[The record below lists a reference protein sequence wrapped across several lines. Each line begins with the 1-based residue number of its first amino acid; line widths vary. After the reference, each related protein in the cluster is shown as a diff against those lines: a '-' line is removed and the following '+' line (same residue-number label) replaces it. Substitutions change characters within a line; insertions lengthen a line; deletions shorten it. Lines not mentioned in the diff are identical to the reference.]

1 MTENIKL
8 ISANFKKLAEKPYDL
23 SKSFF
28 QRKCESVLES
38 FVSMCENHFDEQ
50 RNVKE
55 DTANEEFE
63 ISVNEPN
70 LAHRDSI
77 IIEALNL
84 YWEGKPW
91 RFYRTYLVEKLVAP
105 LHQH

>member
-1 MTENIKL
+1 M
-8 ISANFKKLAEKPYDL
+8 AEKLYDL

-28 QRKCESVLES
+28 HRKGEIVLEN
-38 FVSMCENHFDEQ
+38 FVSMYENHLDEQ

-70 LAHRDSI
+70 LAHCDWI
-77 IIEALNL
+77 IVCS
-84 YWEGKPW
+84 
-91 RFYRTYLVEKLVAP
+91 RFDKGMYK
-105 LHQH
+105 

>member
-1 MTENIKL
+1 M
-8 ISANFKKLAEKPYDL
+8 Y
-23 SKSFF
+23 
-28 QRKCESVLES
+28 
-38 FVSMCENHFDEQ
+38 ENHFDER

-55 DTANEEFE
+55 YTANEEFE

-70 LAHRDSI
+70 LAHHDLI

-105 LHQH
+105 LGSSSILERLKSVKNSLPIGLLFPLGQGSLSY